1 MYNPGW
7 WLLPHVHRQ
16 RIRVRRWHPLRRRD
30 VAGQR
35 VPDLRR
41 SDQRRPTRMGTT
53 RWWLW
58 PCSHRLSQCFNT
70 SQRPTK
76 ANANSFWITDLK
88 NFANKL
94 VLRCRPTQL
103 CQSYATSNW
112 RNVLQK
118 QIQFSA
124 AMYSIMAVAAT
135 CNSKSSCKVEQTGA
149 LNFCL
154 HAVGSFIHLHHVRAG
169 LQNLI
174 HLCHPAAL
182 AGYVLSN
189 KN

>member
-7 WLLPHVHRQ
+7 RLLPHVHRQ

-35 VPDLRR
+35 VPDFRR

-103 CQSYATSNW
+103 WQSAATSKW
-112 RNVLQK
+112 HNVLQK
-118 QIQFSA
+118 KLFFKFHFSI
-124 AMYSIMAVAAT
+124 YWGLLNCFSLPILYL
-135 CNSKSSCKVEQTGA
+135 KSVESRCG
-149 LNFCL
+149 
-154 HAVGSFIHLHHVRAG
+154 
-169 LQNLI
+169 
-174 HLCHPAAL
+174 P
-182 AGYVLSN
+182 LSQLWAPTP
-189 KN
+189 